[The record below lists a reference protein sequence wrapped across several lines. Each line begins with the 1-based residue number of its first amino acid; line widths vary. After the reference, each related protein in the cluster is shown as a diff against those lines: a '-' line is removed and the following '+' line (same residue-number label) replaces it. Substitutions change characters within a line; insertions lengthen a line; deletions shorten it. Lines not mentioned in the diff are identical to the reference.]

1 MAHIVSSPSGN
12 TAMAIVR
19 RLGLHNTISA
29 IFSNFSIIFYFD
41 LRFSLIF
48 FIFGILLVNV

>member
-1 MAHIVSSPSGN
+1 
-12 TAMAIVR
+12 MAIVR

-48 FIFGILLVNV
+48 YLWNIIGERLNGFL

>member
-1 MAHIVSSPSGN
+1 MNKISGGTCGTHSVQPERN

-29 IFSNFSIIFYFD
+29 IFSNFSIIFI
-41 LRFSLIF
+41 LICV
-48 FIFGILLVNV
+48 LV

>member
-48 FIFGILLVNV
+48 YLLEYYW

>member
-1 MAHIVSSPSGN
+1 MNKISGVPVAHIVSSPRGN

-29 IFSNFSIIFYFD
+29 IFSNFSIIFI
-41 LRFSLIF
+41 LIYV
-48 FIFGILLVNV
+48 LV